1 MRRRSEPFDEATIT
15 QMNALTIRCHAVAP
29 VSLDQLE
36 RRLEALVD
44 RLGAERPR
52 TRIRLFRLTQ
62 ERPGG
67 DLGAG
72 WLLELELAE
81 TEFPHGRERI
91 AAVLADMRSLGLQTT
106 VLAPRGRVE
115 TRR

>member
-1 MRRRSEPFDEATIT
+1 MLK
-15 QMNALTIRCHAVAP
+15 LTIRCHPVAP

-52 TRIRLFRLTQ
+52 KRIRLFRLTQ
-62 ERPGG
+62 GRPGG

-72 WLLELELAE
+72 WLLELELPESEWRRA
-81 TEFPHGRERI
+81 RERI
-91 AAVLADMRSLGLQTT
+91 AAVLAEMRSLGLQTT
-106 VLAPRGRVE
+106 VLSPRARAE
-115 TRR
+115 SR

>member
-1 MRRRSEPFDEATIT
+1 MRE
-15 QMNALTIRCHAVAP
+15 LTIRCHPVAP
-29 VSLDQLE
+29 VPLDQLE

-52 TRIRLFRLTQ
+52 KRIRLFRLTQ
-62 ERPGG
+62 GCPGG
-67 DLGAG
+67 DLGTG

-81 TEFPHGRERI
+81 SEWRRGRKRI

-106 VLAPRGRVE
+106 VLAPRARAEGR
-115 TRR
+115 